1 MKISFYIFFSSILWL
16 SSSLF
21 AQSKI
26 HDSILRIS
34 NHAEDFRDK
43 IELFSEN
50 TNLSGTKFFDYHSGI
65 KKPYLF
71 NGKFAFPY
79 TIGGENYIS
88 GRKNAFFHLI
98 QFIPS
103 AEIRIFQND
112 KTFGDKSKPVRTPS
126 FYPKI
131 HYFLTSDR
139 FWNSDKKLFISMGL
153 GHHSNGQDGTEFVDY
168 TDTVNIYNGS
178 FSESLIS
185 YFSVGGMF
193 DKFFHAKNEGC
204 KPLHHKQERSTK
216 RNFRLKTFW
225 KLGFEYHPVYF
236 SNQKFHQTGLYG
248 GNRIFGTVTFLTS
261 KNMIPEKFK
270 TNTFKDFNLSMNI
283 EKNRLSFSF
292 EYITDR
298 SFYSGGF
305 NSKKEIKLFDL
316 EKRMNLNLTYYRR
329 ILASKHPAI
338 FAQISYSG
346 SDNYNIYFQKSIFQ
360 ARIGLAFGFFEYD
373 KIVKNR

>member
-1 MKISFYIFFSSILWL
+1 
-16 SSSLF
+16 
-21 AQSKI
+21 
-26 HDSILRIS
+26 LRIS
-34 NHAEDFRDK
+34 NHAEDFRNK

-50 TNLSGTKFFDYHSGI
+50 TTISGTKFTDYHSGI

-88 GRKNAFFHLI
+88 GRKKAFFHVV
-98 QFIPS
+98 QFLPS

-131 HYFLTSDR
+131 NYFLTSDR
-139 FWNSDKKLFISMGL
+139 FWNSDKKYFLSVGL

-185 YFSVGGMF
+185 YFSIGGIITKKSMLF
-193 DKFFHAKNEGC
+193 RFVTIPVKKGIFVNSEG
-204 KPLHHKQERSTK
+204 LQV
-216 RNFRLKTFW
+216 NLFW

-248 GNRIFGTVTFLTS
+248 GNRFFGNLIFTNS
-261 KNMIPEKFK
+261 KGQFSKRLVVKALNAFK
-270 TNTFKDFNLSMNI
+270 HDFQV

-305 NSKKEIKLFDL
+305 SSKSEIKLTDF
-316 EKRMNLNLTYYRR
+316 EKRLNLNLTYYRR
-329 ILASKHPAI
+329 ILASKHPAV
-338 FAQISYSG
+338 FAQLSYSG

-360 ARIGLAFGFFEYD
+360 ARIGLAFGFFEFE
-373 KIVKNR
+373 KIAKNR

>member
-1 MKISFYIFFSSILWL
+1 MKIGFYIFFSSILWL

-21 AQSKI
+21 AQTKVY
-26 HDSILRIS
+26 DSILRIS

-50 TNLSGTKFFDYHSGI
+50 TTLSGTKFFDYHSGI

-79 TIGGENYIS
+79 TMGGENYIS

-139 FWNSDKKLFISMGL
+139 FWNSDKKLFISLGL
-153 GHHSNGQDGTEFVDY
+153 GHHSNGQDGTEFVDF

-193 DKFFHAKNEGC
+193 TKKSVLFRFVTIPVKKGIFVNSEG
-204 KPLHHKQERSTK
+204 LQV
-216 RNFRLKTFW
+216 NFFW
-225 KLGFEYHPVYF
+225 KFGFEYHPVYF

-248 GNRIFGTVTFLTS
+248 GNRLFGTVTFLTS
-261 KNMIPEKFK
+261 KNIIPEKFK
-270 TNTFKDFNLSMNI
+270 TNTFKDFNHNI
-283 EKNRLSFSF
+283 LVEKNRLSFSF
-292 EYITDR
+292 EYITDH

-305 NSKKEIKLFDL
+305 NSKKEIKLTDL
-316 EKRMNLNLTYYRR
+316 EKRLNINLTYYRR

-373 KIVKNR
+373 KIRKL